1 MAEQKNFPFFMLWD
15 SPKQVTQ
22 EVLNSFEG
30 TAAAMR
36 WAFDHRPDPN
46 GRSIEWL
53 AHHLGIRRQRLS
65 RMLNQG
71 DFKLDPSLVPMWDF
85 LTGWTAVS
93 QLIERRRD
101 EIKQMRVDGI
111 HKAIQE
117 KVAA

>member
-1 MAEQKNFPFFMLWD
+1 MKLDKDFVFIFYEDPCAVDPEIIA
-15 SPKQVTQ
+15 
-22 EVLNSFEG
+22 SFES
-30 TAAAMR
+30 TSDAIR
-36 WAFDHRPDPN
+36 WSYNHRKQPEF
-46 GRSIEWL
+46 RSMQWL
-53 AHHLGIRRQRLS
+53 SEQLGIRRQRLS